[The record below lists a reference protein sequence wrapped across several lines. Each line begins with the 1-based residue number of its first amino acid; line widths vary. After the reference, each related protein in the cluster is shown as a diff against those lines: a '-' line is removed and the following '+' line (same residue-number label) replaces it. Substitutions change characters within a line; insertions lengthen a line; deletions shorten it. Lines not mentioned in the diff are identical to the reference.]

1 MDKKNTKPLTDL
13 TAREK
18 LLLAQTEELAKTGS
32 WELNLVTNVLYWSDG
47 VFKILEYEPQAFE
60 VTFDKG
66 IEMIHPDDRQD
77 ALHAIQEAIENSNPY
92 QIEKRFVT
100 KNGHIKYIRSTGR
113 ILFDEKTTPIKMVG
127 VFQDI
132 TATVLA
138 ENILKETNER
148 LEMVLQAGYESV
160 WDYNPLTHAMYLSED
175 FARNF
180 GLPNQE
186 TVSNNDYFNS
196 LYHPEEREEIF
207 SDFRQ
212 KVFHTNETNWLKEFR
227 FKKANGEY
235 AFVRDRAII
244 KRNEAGVAIRVV
256 GAIQDMTVE
265 HYYRELDR
273 IEKEAMTLS
282 FREDITVPDLLSKFL
297 LQLESVFPNLKASV
311 LRVLDGK
318 LFNMASPSLPEAYI
332 ATINGM
338 AIGDESGVHTNAA
351 TAQNKTTATHQL
363 TEARWANFTGLAQQF
378 GLGSCWAQPVLNA
391 KGKPIANLLVYFDSN
406 KGVTNIEAQAISRA
420 QRLISV
426 LLVKFE
432 YLEHIQK
439 TNERYELMNKATNDA
454 MYDWDVQNDV
464 FYWGDSFYRIFGHS
478 KKEQSF
484 RLIDWAIL
492 MHPYDAEIH
501 QVGWEGFLKDPNQ
514 DRWQKEFRFRRAD
527 GSYAFVEENGYLV
540 RNSQGHPVRMIGVL
554 RDISESKT
562 TVIQQQVQQQVAQFF
577 KMHLSLQEQM
587 RQVLRYLAEFGS
599 FKTAEIWLLNY
610 NQAFL
615 QLTASFPADEQS
627 ALFYTH
633 ASGKK
638 AFKRGEGIPG
648 LVWESGQWQ
657 LLDNID
663 ENESFVRREAAK
675 RVGLK
680 SALALPLFDFD
691 QLVGVLL
698 FTSNVNIKQQD
709 IKLKLYK
716 PLSHFLG
723 AEIVRRQQEEQL
735 ELFFETATDILAI
748 VAPNGYFAKVN
759 PAFCALLGYTEE
771 ELTTQPFSEFIH
783 PDDLK
788 ATQQDFSETILG
800 NQKSNNFINRFRT
813 KSGNY
818 RWISWNSS
826 QPFGEDGLVF
836 AYGRDITEMQHLEE
850 LLQLAT
856 QLSKVGAWELDP
868 IHHKLQWSEITKT
881 IHEVPPDYQPELETA
896 IGFYRAA
903 YQAVVREKISE
914 TMANGVP
921 FDIQAPIITAK
932 GNERWVRVIGQ
943 AEMYN
948 GQCIRMYGSIQDIHD
963 RKMIELRLKN
973 ISDNV
978 PGVIF
983 QYHLKPD
990 GTDQLLYVSE
1000 GAHRIW
1006 RVAPEECMA
1015 DIQTI
1020 WKGIIA
1026 GGDIEAVKQSII
1038 QSATHLTPWHATWRY
1053 VLNDGS
1059 LRYHEGFGNP
1069 QKLTDGSIVWDSIIM
1084 DITEK
1089 HNLQELAK
1097 RTSRMARIGSWEMD
1111 LVNDTNDSMFWSEIT
1126 REIFEV
1132 PDNYKPSASKC
1143 IQFFKGDSRMK
1154 LEQAVQQLIQ
1164 HATEFDEEFFITTYT
1179 NKSRWVRCIGRSEWT
1194 MGKCVKIFGS
1204 IQDIHAQKTAEQ
1216 LLQQHVH
1223 ELAISNRELE
1233 QFAYVASHDLQEPLR
1248 MVTSFLG
1255 FLEQKYKD
1263 RLDDQAKQYIG
1274 FAVNGAK
1281 RMRQLI
1287 LDVLELSRVGKSRAK
1302 KEKIDMNALMEEVCI
1317 MQRVQI
1323 EETSAIIKIH
1333 ALPELNNYRNSLLQ
1347 VFNNLLNN
1355 AIKYRKKDIIPVIDI
1370 TATQEKNG
1378 WLFAVTDNG
1387 IGIEQEYLEQIFAIF
1402 QRLHTHENYSGTGIG
1417 LAIVKKIVEHLG
1429 GKIWATSTPGI
1440 GSTFYC
1446 WLPEA
1451 ESLSDSI
1458 F

>member
-1 MDKKNTKPLTDL
+1 MLTDI
-13 TAREK
+13 ASREK
-18 LLLAQTEELAKTGS
+18 LLLQQMEELAKTGS
-32 WELNLVTNVLYWSDG
+32 WELNLDTVALYWSDG

-60 VTFDKG
+60 VTFKKG
-66 IEMIHPDDRQD
+66 LEVIHPDDRND
-77 ALHAIQEAIENSNPY
+77 ALQAMQEAIKTGKPY
-92 QIEKRFVT
+92 SIEKRFVT
-100 KNGHIKYIRSTGR
+100 KNGVVKHIRSIGK
-113 ILFDEKTTPIKMVG
+113 ILWNEAKQPIKMVG

-132 TATVLA
+132 TERVLA
-138 ENILKETNER
+138 ENVLKETNQR
-148 LEMVLQAGYESV
+148 LEMVMQAGYESI
-160 WDYNPLTHAMYLSED
+160 WDYNPLTDELYMGEG
-175 FARNF
+175 FTRNF
-180 GLPNQE
+180 GVPVYDVTKN
-186 TVSNNDYFNS
+186 SAYINS
-196 LYHPEEREEIF
+196 LFHPDDRESVL
-207 SDFRQ
+207 SDFSH
-212 KVFHTNETNWLKEFR
+212 KVFHTNETNWIKEFR

-235 AFVRDRAII
+235 AFVRGRAII
-244 KRNEAGVAIRVV
+244 KRNEAGVVMRVV

-297 LQLESVFPNLKASV
+297 LQLESVFPNLKTSV

-464 FYWGDSFYRIFGHS
+464 FYWGDSFYRIFGHA
-478 KKEQSF
+478 KKEQPF

-492 MHPYDAEIH
+492 MHPYDAEMH
-501 QVGWEGFLKDPNQ
+501 QAGWESFLKDTAQ
-514 DRWQKEFRFRRAD
+514 ERWQKEFRFRRAD
-527 GSYAFVEENGYLV
+527 GSFAFVEENGYLI
-540 RNSQGHPVRMIGVL
+540 RNQQGHPVRMIGVL
-554 RDISESKT
+554 RDISDSKIT
-562 TVIQQQVQQQVAQFF
+562 ALQQQVQQQVAQCF

-587 RQVLRYLAEFGS
+587 HQVLQYLAEFGS

-610 NQAFL
+610 NREFL
-615 QLTASFPADEQS
+615 QLAATYSADEKAALLYTYYS
-627 ALFYTH
+627 ATNQ
-633 ASGKK
+633 
-638 AFKRGEGIPG
+638 FKLSEGIPG
-648 LVWESGQWQ
+648 KVWQTRQWQ
-657 LLDNID
+657 VLENTD
-663 ENESFVRREAAK
+663 ENDAFVRWEAAK
-675 RVGLK
+675 QAGLK
-680 SALALPLFDFD
+680 AALALPLFDFD
-691 QLVGVLL
+691 QVVGVLL
-698 FTSNVNIKQQD
+698 FTSNTSIRKDDVKIQ
-709 IKLKLYK
+709 LYR
-716 PLSHFLG
+716 PLSDFLG
-723 AEIVRRQQEEQL
+723 AEIVRRQQEAQL
-735 ELFFETATDILAI
+735 ALFFETATDILAI
-748 VAPNGYFAKVN
+748 AAPNGRFAKVN

-771 ELTTQPFSEFIH
+771 ELTTQPFSEFVH

-836 AYGRDITEMQHLEE
+836 AYGRDITEMRHLEE

-868 IHHKLQWSEITKT
+868 IHHKLQWSEITKA

-921 FDIQAPIITAK
+921 FDIQAPIITVK

-1006 RVAPEECMA
+1006 RVAPEECMT

-1038 QSATHLTPWHATWRY
+1038 QSATHLTPWHATWKY
-1053 VLNDGS
+1053 VLSDGS

-1069 QKLTDGSIVWDSIIM
+1069 HKPTDGSIVWDSIVM

-1097 RTSRMARIGSWEMD
+1097 RTARMAKIGSWELD
-1111 LVNDTNDSMFWSEIT
+1111 LVDDINDSMFWSVIT

-1132 PDNYKPSASKC
+1132 PDDYIPSASKC
-1143 IQFFKGDSRMK
+1143 IEFFKGDSRIK
-1154 LEQAVQQLIQ
+1154 LEEIIQQLIQ
-1164 HATEFDEEFFITTYT
+1164 HGTDFDEEFLITTYA
-1179 NKSRWVRCIGRSEWT
+1179 NQSKWVRCIGRSEWA

-1204 IQDIHAQKTAEQ
+1204 IQDIHDKKTAEQ
-1216 LLQQHVH
+1216 LLQQHVQ

-1233 QFAYVASHDLQEPLR
+1233 QFAYIASHDLQEPLR
-1248 MVTSFLG
+1248 MVTSFLSL
-1255 FLEQKYKD
+1255 LEQKYKD
-1263 RLDDQAKQYIG
+1263 QLDDQAKQYIG
-1274 FAVNGAK
+1274 FAVDGAK
-1281 RMRQLI
+1281 RMRQLV
-1287 LDVLELSRVGKSRAK
+1287 LDVLELSRVGKTRTK
-1302 KEKIDMNALMEEVCI
+1302 KEQIDMDALMEEVCT
-1317 MQRVQI
+1317 MQKAQI
-1323 EETSAIIKIH
+1323 EESGAIVQIH
-1333 ALPELNNYRNSLLQ
+1333 ELPVLFNYRSSLLQ

-1355 AIKYRKKDIIPVIDI
+1355 ALKYRKKDGIPVINI
-1370 TATQEKNG
+1370 TATKENKG
-1378 WLFAVTDNG
+1378 WLFAVADNG
-1387 IGIEQEYLEQIFAIF
+1387 IGIEQEYLEQIFVIF
-1402 QRLHTHENYSGTGIG
+1402 QRLHTKENYSGTGIG